1 MKIQRIKKKAEPI
14 ARRDGTILAAFRG
27 EIDLKTKVE
36 ADKSKYNRK
45 KKHKNT
51 KSNTQE
57 ES

>member
-45 KKHKNT
+45 KKHKT
-51 KSNTQE
+51 NTQE